1 MERPTYLAAIQSFG
15 MFEPQFLSVPL
26 YQDGM
31 EADALADAL
40 SRPQVKLV
48 YAVTNFQNPT
58 GITYSRSKRQEIADV
73 LKDHSVSF
81 IEDNPYSDLRFMG
94 EEVSSINAKLV

>member
-1 MERPTYLAAIQSFG
+1 MI
-15 MFEPQFLSVPL
+15 FEIGLLYKNRSVL
-26 YQDGM
+26 YKDRS
-31 EADALADAL
+31 ATFKIPDAW
-40 SRPQVKLV
+40 PQVKLV

-58 GITYSRSKRQEIADV
+58 GITYSRSKRQEIVDV